1 MNKVFQSWLLIFL
14 MFFIFSCSGNRE
26 KKDNSELY
34 SKSQTRGAIIERAGV
49 TMGGDDSPEGR
60 QLQME
65 VAENK
70 LQSGGGLFGKKGGL
84 DLLNQNKQTASIGMG
99 MPINPYLWK
108 ASLETVSFMPLSS
121 ADPFGGI
128 IITDWYNDGSNPK
141 ERCKLNIFVKTI
153 LPINLYKG
161 IPPFK
166 ASCFFNIL
174 DPVTISMVFFLRFF
188 TILGIYLASYWS
200 SPCIIIA

>member
-14 MFFIFSCSGNRE
+14 MFFIFSCAGDRE

-49 TMGGDDSPEGR
+49 TMGGDDTAKGR

-108 ASLETVSFMPLSS
+108 ASLETISFMPLSS
-121 ADPFGGI
+121 ADPFAGL
-128 IITDWYNDGSNPK
+128 IITDWYSQNNTS
-141 ERCKLNIFVKTI
+141 ERCKINIFIRGVELKTSNLKVNSFCETLSDKDNWVSNESDIQINAQIENAI
-153 LPINLYKG
+153 LN
-161 IPPFK
+161 K
-166 ASCFFNIL
+166 AKKLKLSTN
-174 DPVTISMVFFLRFF
+174 
-188 TILGIYLASYWS
+188 
-200 SPCIIIA
+200 

>member
-1 MNKVFQSWLLIFL
+1 MNKFFPRCLIIFL
-14 MFFIFSCSGNRE
+14 MFFIFSCAGDRE

-34 SKSQTRGAIIERAGV
+34 SKSQARGAIIERAGV

-84 DLLNQNKQTASIGMG
+84 DLLNQNKQTASIGVG

-108 ASLETVSFMPLSS
+108 ASLETINFMPLSS
-121 ADPFGGI
+121 ADPFAGL
-128 IITDWYNDGSNPK
+128 IITDWYSQNNTN
-141 ERCKLNIFVKTI
+141 ERCKINIFIRGVELKTSNLKVNSFCQTLSDKNNWVSNETDIKINAQIENAI
-153 LPINLYKG
+153 LN
-161 IPPFK
+161 K
-166 ASCFFNIL
+166 AKKLKLSTN
-174 DPVTISMVFFLRFF
+174 
-188 TILGIYLASYWS
+188 
-200 SPCIIIA
+200 